1 MINEKNNHIIQVFS
15 NLFEQSIKNT
25 IISQKKKK
33 HDKSLIQIQLN
44 QSNRSTLTNL
54 VLE

>member
-1 MINEKNNHIIQVFS
+1 MIVENEKNYHIIQVFS

-33 HDKSLIQIQLN
+33 NMTRAVNRLN
-44 QSNRSTLTNL
+44 TNPTKPIK
-54 VLE
+54 